1 MNSQPMSSPAV
12 SAQMPGVPG
21 APVVAP
27 TYPKGGT
34 TSDPSEIQDDLNI
47 PPDIAKTLNYS
58 VAVPATAAITERFIQ
73 EYQPTNSA
81 EGGFVS
87 GSVARFEIQ
96 SSGTEVLNGRGSWFQ
111 MTVCNADT
119 IRGASY
125 GQFQSENANG
135 AEDHIQTVT
144 ILAGANKVVIS
155 KLEKYNFLA
164 HVVRMFQPAD
174 WNHKDFFSLDYSGR
188 EVPALSLCVPMD
200 TQKTSSYVPT
210 LIESGATETL
220 RPAKGF
226 VGSYETQNNQVFQFQ
241 LRACNF
247 LMSSL
252 YIPICMF
259 GVLIIEIQFADG
271 REAIDCNI
279 SHTNQR
285 FGASHFNNVAPTNA
299 STDLGTVTDTVVG
312 TYDET
317 LMGQGLSVSVKSGR
331 VQNSAQ
337 VPPRFRYFNLKFF
350 ADIHQLSNG
359 MVKSM
364 NAVKNGQYGIPFVF
378 NDFKVSEGTLGPSD
392 MSSKQLMIWGTAA
405 NIIKGITLFN
415 PRAASDHPLGHGYKF
430 TSVPEKIV
438 GLQYSLASYRWPRQ
452 SRQSIEEM
460 YAQMR
465 WAMDAVNIRTA
476 KVPSFESYALLDP
489 QGNPI
494 TRKGNTMDPACM
506 ALFGNVNDMG
516 TTDIYTAM
524 SHGGAHP
531 EFSVVDALD
540 STAGSGPGFNG
551 KLTALSIVT
560 NTGHADSVVL
570 LPRVCIQPWGISGGC
585 KVRFGAKGEWTQ
597 WFSVYASEATQAPC
611 IGTSAIAMRL
621 EGTRTPNV
629 EGAISKVNDAIS
641 RLQVFRK
648 AGISMSFGT
657 TSIQPN
663 DPVKLNNA
671 GKFGGG
677 LAPGSDIYRAVYDIT
692 GCNPAFQSSA
702 GAFAPS
708 LTVSTLG
715 ELTNITAA
723 ATANDAI
730 VGYSPVGSAGSQAH
744 SKSGYVVIK
753 PVRVYCTNGSLRCQ
767 NGYSTFGSPAL
778 YLNPDLQFY
787 FPIYARRN
795 MTCAFG
801 LAEQDTS
808 VVSTSPLANVWHPT
822 GPVQQ
827 ISVASVIEGPLRIQT
842 LGCHYQA
849 DAFRTSSTYNFD
861 AELTAVPIP
870 NTQGLQQEYGTFCL
884 NVGVPG
890 HYPSGYNEKVESSA
904 SEASAG
910 YVRAAPYVS
919 KFCFAQKFKLHD
931 AEVMSGISTLGSNAL
946 TATIQLWAS
955 VTREYYVRT
964 VIEYTKMAMIGAQGN
979 TTIAE

>member
-27 TYPKGGT
+27 SYPKGGS
-34 TSDPSEIQDDLNI
+34 TSDPSEISDDLNI

-73 EYQPTNSA
+73 EYQPTNAA

-125 GQFQSENANG
+125 GQFQSKNANG

-164 HVVRMFQPAD
+164 HVIRMFQPAD
-174 WNHKDFFSLDYSGR
+174 WNKKDFFSLDYSGR
-188 EVPALSLCVPMD
+188 EVSSIHLTVPMD

-210 LIESGATETL
+210 LIESGATASL
-220 RPAKGF
+220 QPPKGF
-226 VGSYETQNNQVFQFQ
+226 VGSFQTENNQVFQFQ

-259 GVLIIEIQFADG
+259 GVLIIELQFADG

-279 SHTNQR
+279 SHSNQR
-285 FGASHFNNVAPTNA
+285 FGASTFNKVAPSNA
-299 STDLGTVTDTVVG
+299 FNDLGTVTDTVASTNDVG
-312 TYDET
+312 TPPT
-317 LMGQGLSVSVKSGR
+317 SSTVMGVALSVVLKSGKI
-331 VQNSAQ
+331 QNSAQ

-378 NDFKVSEGTLGPSD
+378 NDFKMSEGTLGPSD

-405 NIIKGITLFN
+405 NIIRGITLFN
-415 PRAASDHPLGHGYKF
+415 PRAASDHQLGHGYKWQ
-430 TSVPEKIV
+430 SVPEKIV

-452 SRQSIEEM
+452 SRQSMEEM

-465 WAMDAVNIRTA
+465 WAMDATNIRTS

-516 TTDIYTAM
+516 TTDIYVPM
-524 SHGGAHP
+524 SHGAHHGP
-531 EFSVVDALD
+531 MSATAA
-540 STAGSGPGFNG
+540 STSIASGPGHNG
-551 KLTALSIVT
+551 KLNAINIITNNGGTNVISMQPRLSVSPY
-560 NTGHADSVVL
+560 G
-570 LPRVCIQPWGISGGC
+570 PSGGT
-585 KVRFGAKGEWTQ
+585 KVRFGAGGEWTQ
-597 WFSVYASEATQAPC
+597 WFSVYQNTATQIP
-611 IGTSAIAMRL
+611 TSGAHICRL
-621 EGTRTPNV
+621 EGSRTENS
-629 EGAISKVNDAIS
+629 EGAISKISDAIS
-641 RLQVFRK
+641 RLQLFRSN
-648 AGISMSFGT
+648 GISMSFGT
-657 TSIQPN
+657 TSLQPN
-663 DPVKLNNA
+663 DPLLANNA

-677 LAPGSDIYRAVYDIT
+677 LAAGSDIYRAVYDIT
-692 GCNPAFQSSA
+692 GCNPAFVSSSA
-702 GAFAPS
+702 SNTPS
-708 LTVSTLG
+708 LTVSALG
-715 ELTNITAA
+715 SLTDITG
-723 ATANDAI
+723 ATTSCDSV
-730 VGYSPVGSAGSQAH
+730 VGTTADEH
-744 SKSGYVVIK
+744 SGFVLFK
-753 PVRVYCTNGSLRCQ
+753 PVRVYCTNGTLRCQ
-767 NGYSTFGSPAL
+767 SGFSTFGSPAL
-778 YLNPDLQFY
+778 YLNERLGFY
-787 FPIYARRN
+787 FPVFARRN
-795 MTCAFG
+795 HTSAIAFT
-801 LAEQDTS
+801 EDTAITS
-808 VVSTSPLANVWHPT
+808 SSPLSNVWHPT

-827 ISVASVIEGPLRIQT
+827 ISVSSVVEGPIRIQT
-842 LGCHYQA
+842 MGAYYAAQTFISTPA
-849 DAFRTSSTYNFD
+849 PYIVAETSIQPSANQ
-861 AELTAVPIP
+861 
-870 NTQGLQQEYGTFCL
+870 QGFPMEYGTFCL
-884 NVGVPG
+884 NIGVPG
-890 HYPSGYNEKVESSA
+890 HYPSGYNEKIESSA

-910 YVRAAPYVS
+910 YVRAAPYIGE
-919 KFCFAQKFKLHD
+919 FCFAQKFKLHD

-946 TATIQLWAS
+946 TATIQLWSS